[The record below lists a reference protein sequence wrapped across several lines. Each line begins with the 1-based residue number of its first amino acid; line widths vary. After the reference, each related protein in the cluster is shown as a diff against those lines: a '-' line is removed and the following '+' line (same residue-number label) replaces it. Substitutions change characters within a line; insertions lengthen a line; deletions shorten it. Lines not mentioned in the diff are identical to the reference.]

1 MLRAYTFVYSINE
14 TQPVITSRNQHAR
27 EFPFAQEPAM
37 DIRRYMT
44 DVPDSDR
51 FLSVDEMHAGLDRL
65 AEEYPDITRL
75 RRVGTSKLGEPI
87 RMLSVGTG
95 SQNALLFG
103 CPHPNEPIGGMLI
116 HHLSEPVCADAELRD
131 AFDYTWHFIPTVDP
145 DGTRLNEGWFGG
157 PFTPTNYARHF
168 YRPAGFEQVEW
179 TFPISYKKLYFD
191 KTLPETEML
200 MRVIDELKPELM
212 ASLAQRRVQRGLLLR
227 LRGRSKALRYCCIR
241 SLPGRICRCN
251 WARRKCPG
259 PNRWRRRSSRC
270 WKARPPTTISR
281 RTAAIRPP
289 IIRGTSSFEYS
300 RPYGTYSIVTEV
312 AYFDDPRIND
322 ETPTEVNRREANL
335 ARLDL
340 SLESK
345 AIMSGFVDAVDADL
359 RAKTPFETTVRWWL
373 DLSERQEAERAWI
386 ESNPDMDRPAT
397 EAELF
402 SNRVMPQ
409 FFRLCWQ
416 GLIVRMLEAEVAI
429 GNGTPAVRATLQ
441 DATETFERWGAQ
453 LESELNFRT
462 VPIRKLVAVQLGA
475 ILAAAEYL
483 AGKRAVAG
491 TND

>member
-1 MLRAYTFVYSINE
+1 
-14 TQPVITSRNQHAR
+14 
-27 EFPFAQEPAM
+27 M
-37 DIRRYMT
+37 DVRRYMAE
-44 DVPDSDR
+44 VPESDR

-65 AEEYPDITRL
+65 AAEYPDLTRL

-87 RMLSVGTG
+87 RMLSVGSG
-95 SQNALLFG
+95 SKNALLFG

-116 HHLSEPVCADAELRD
+116 HHLSEAVCKDAELRD

-168 YRPAGFEQVEW
+168 YRPAAFEQVEW

-212 ASLAQRRVQRGLLLR
+212 ASLHNAGFSGVYYYVSEGDEQLFDLFHQIP
-227 LRGRSKALRYCCIR
+227 AWED
-241 SLPGRICRCN
+241 LPLQLGEAEVP
-251 WARRKCPG
+251 WAEPLA
-259 PNRWRRRSSRC
+259 PAVFPMLESS
-270 WKARPPTTISR
+270 AAYDHIEANGGDPTAEFS
-281 RTAAIRPP
+281 
-289 IIRGTSSFEYS
+289 GTSSFEYA

-322 ETPTEVNRREANL
+322 ETPTDVNRREANL

-345 AIMSGFVDAVDADL
+345 ELMAGFVDAVDADL
-359 RAKTPFETTVRWWL
+359 RAGTPFEATVRWWL
-373 DLSERQEAERAWI
+373 DLSERQDAERAWI

-416 GLIVRMLEAEVAI
+416 GLIVRMLQAEIAI
-429 GNGTPAVRATLQ
+429 GNGTPAVRQTLQ

-483 AGKRAVAG
+483 AEKRAVAG
-491 TND
+491 VND